1 MSLLQLKGLGPI
13 KKKNLE
19 KLSIFTI
26 QDLLGYFPKTY
37 EDRTKLI
44 HLCEAR
50 DNIFGLFRVIL
61 TSHPKTYRFKYKQSV
76 TSFRAT
82 DGSSFCKISIFHYS
96 FGKIDY
102 QIGEEIYFYGKAK
115 FENHRLIFQNP
126 IIEKGLYGELGRIY
140 PIYGLTEGISNKDI
154 QQWIKEIL
162 VHYGNQIRENLPV
175 KMLQELNLID
185 RKTALNNIH
194 FPLNIEMAEKAK
206 KRLSLEELFYFQ
218 LGIEQTI
225 KDHMLFGDGISF
237 LNQGDKNEFI
247 KNIPY
252 ALTNA
257 QKKVLDEIWEDME
270 SSKRMNRLIQG
281 DVGSGKTILAF
292 AAAWKAIQNGYQAT
306 IMAPTEILAKQHF
319 ETAREIFKDTIQLQ
333 LLIGSQNEKEKNL
346 TYKNLQNGD
355 IKLLIATHTA
365 IQEKIEFAK
374 LGLIVID
381 EQHRF
386 GVKQRKA
393 LFQKGVVPDMII
405 MSATPIPRTLGM
417 ILYSDMDISVI
428 DEMPPGRQ
436 VVNTYVVGIA
446 MEERVANFAC
456 KEIDKGGQVYV
467 ICPLIEES
475 EKLNLNAAQEVF
487 HRLSTGYF
495 KKYIS
500 ALVHGKMK
508 ADEKERIMESF
519 FKGEI
524 DILISTTVIEV
535 GVNVPN
541 ANLMIVYNAERF
553 GLAQLH
559 QLRGRVGRS
568 SNKANC
574 ILFHMN
580 PSEKSVER
588 MRIIKSTNDG
598 FLIAK
603 KDMELRGIGDFFG
616 TRQSGLPELKF
627 TDVLL
632 DEEQLNRIRCYV
644 KNLLEKDPNLLEN
657 DIIKENLHY
666 FLSKNTGMTM

>member
-346 TYKNLQNGD
+346 TYKNLQN
-355 IKLLIATHTA
+355 
-365 IQEKIEFAK
+365 
-374 LGLIVID
+374 VI
-381 EQHRF
+381 
-386 GVKQRKA
+386 
-393 LFQKGVVPDMII
+393 
-405 MSATPIPRTLGM
+405 S
-417 ILYSDMDISVI
+417 
-428 DEMPPGRQ
+428 
-436 VVNTYVVGIA
+436 
-446 MEERVANFAC
+446 NF
-456 KEIDKGGQVYV
+456 
-467 ICPLIEES
+467 
-475 EKLNLNAAQEVF
+475 
-487 HRLSTGYF
+487 
-495 KKYIS
+495 
-500 ALVHGKMK
+500 
-508 ADEKERIMESF
+508 
-519 FKGEI
+519 
-524 DILISTTVIEV
+524 
-535 GVNVPN
+535 
-541 ANLMIVYNAERF
+541 
-553 GLAQLH
+553 
-559 QLRGRVGRS
+559 
-568 SNKANC
+568 
-574 ILFHMN
+574 
-580 PSEKSVER
+580 
-588 MRIIKSTNDG
+588 
-598 FLIAK
+598 
-603 KDMELRGIGDFFG
+603 
-616 TRQSGLPELKF
+616 
-627 TDVLL
+627 
-632 DEEQLNRIRCYV
+632 
-644 KNLLEKDPNLLEN
+644 
-657 DIIKENLHY
+657 
-666 FLSKNTGMTM
+666 